1 MAGVFVSIGR
11 KEPDV
16 RKSRDRKNRA
26 FWIYTG
32 KSYTPVDHY
41 ISSLTQFAYFL
52 SLFELVS
59 LLSKQFNLSRHSFAA
74 TCVCLTRYS
83 YAGAGY
89 IYFTHYPI
97 YNFSIYLLFLSFHS
111 IGLYSAVD
119 TSMDFVPILPGLEF
133 IFIYVFFF
141 AILLQFKFNITVS
154 TQILI
159 LYYPLY
165 RPAAPSAL
173 CYISSIFT

>member
-1 MAGVFVSIGR
+1 MSIGR

-133 IFIYVFFF
+133 IFIYVFFLPF
-141 AILLQFKFNITVS
+141 YYNSNSTLLSLLRFSYFIT
-154 TQILI
+154 
-159 LYYPLY
+159 P
-165 RPAAPSAL
+165 
-173 CYISSIFT
+173 YIGLQRLQRYVIYLLFLHKVCLK